1 MNRLQTQDGYF
12 IHPDTYEPLS
22 SIQVVITDS
31 GTLSRSYYNAEGKI
45 NCWSFGCDFPDT
57 KVPEATKQATR
68 CLDCEQ
74 SIKRGNTNRGA
85 PCKFFTKIKVA
96 FPSKNFLYELRLG
109 ALSLFSKEDN
119 RMNLYKYI
127 KHLEHNRESIGSVLT
142 EIYFVPHYNIYK
154 TYFKPVRPLTED
166 ELISV
171 EQLSKVVTQEINPF
185 ENIREELFMANKT
198 HIIRNVEARYPRIDK
213 PYRFDTKAGKKGKS
227 VPCDA
232 TEDGASY
239 ELDFILTKDQA
250 KELYKIMQD
259 AYKNAKNRDKSW
271 SDKLDM
277 PFKQQDDGTFIGKAK
292 LKAAYDGTPT
302 NVPDQF
308 DAKNNRLEAGF
319 MLTTGSTINVAVEL
333 IPYKIAA
340 TGTSGVSLRVRGVQ
354 VLKYLPYNPPSPFS
368 KEEGF
373 SADEKSDNPF
383 VEQTSDDDDMFEAK
397 ETSSGADPFVDEIEE
412 PVKRANKNEEATD
425 EEENIEDIIASWGSD
440 KS

>member
-1 MNRLQTQDGYF
+1 MNRLQVQDGCF
-12 IHPDTYEPLS
+12 IHPDTYEPVA

-31 GTLSRSYYNAEGKI
+31 GTLSRSYYDVEGKI
-45 NCWSFGCDFPDT
+45 NCWSFGCDFPDA
-57 KVPEATKQATR
+57 KVPQATKQATR
-68 CLDCEQ
+68 CLDCDQ

-96 FPSKNFLYELRLG
+96 ILSKNSLYELRLG

-127 KHLEHNRESIGSVLT
+127 KHLEHNRESTGSVIT
-142 EIYFVPHYNIYK
+142 EIYFVQHYNIYK
-154 TYFKPVRPLTED
+154 MYFKPVRPLTKD
-166 ELISV
+166 ELIKI
-171 EQLSKVVTQEINPF
+171 EQLSKVVTQQINPF
-185 ENIREELFMANKT
+185 ENIREELFMANET
-198 HIIRNVEARYPRIDK
+198 HIVRNVEARYPRIDK

-239 ELDFILTKDQA
+239 ELDFVLTKEQA
-250 KELYKIMQD
+250 KELYQIMQG
-259 AYKNAKNRDKSW
+259 AYTNAKSRDKSW
-271 SDKLDM
+271 SDKLDL
-277 PFKQQDDGTFIGKAK
+277 PFKKQDDGTFTGKAK
-292 LKAAYDGTPT
+292 LRAAYDGTPT

-308 DAKNNRLEAGF
+308 DAQNNRLAADF
-319 MLTTGSTINVAVEL
+319 MLTTGSTIHVAVEL

-340 TGTSGVSLRVRGVQ
+340 TGTSGVSLRLRGVQ
-354 VLKYLPYNPPSPFS
+354 VLKYLPYKPPSPFG

-383 VEQTSDDDDMFEAK
+383 DEQNADTVEAK
-397 ETSSGADPFVDEIEE
+397 ETSSETDPFTDEVEE
-412 PVKRANKNEEATD
+412 PVKRTNTNEEDTND
-425 EEENIEDIIASWGSD
+425 EEDIEDIIASWGSN